1 MGGGGFS
8 TSASDYALDDYV
20 LSLASSG
27 RREPRICLLPT
38 AGGDA
43 QDQIVRF
50 HAAFDDRPCVPSHLS
65 LFRLGQKPIS
75 LREHLLG
82 QDIVYVGG
90 GSMLNMLAIWHAH
103 DLDEVMREAWEAG
116 VVLCGLSAGSLCWFG
131 GGITSSTG
139 RLAPAPGLGLLPG
152 SNCVHYHD
160 EAGRRPAFLAAID
173 DESLPAGWGVDD
185 GVGLLFEGEELAD
198 VVSSRPAAGAMRVDR
213 GRDGEVSERPVSLRR
228 LPSGP
233 RPALTSRTE
242 LTDVHRLRRHRDL
255 GGRIGHRR
263 ADTRD

>member
-20 LSLASSG
+20 LGLASG

-50 HAAFDDRPCVPSHLS
+50 HSAFDDRPCVPSYLS

-75 LREHLLG
+75 LREHLLE

-103 DLDEVMREAWEAG
+103 DLDVVMREAWEAG
-116 VVLCGLSAGSLCWFG
+116 VVLCGLSAGSMCWFG

-139 RLAPAPGLGLLPG
+139 RLAPAPGLGLLDG
-152 SNCVHYHD
+152 SNCVHYRD
-160 EAGRRPAFLAAID
+160 EAGRRPAFLAAIA
-173 DESLPAGWGVDD
+173 DETLPSGWGVDD
-185 GVGLLFEGEELAD
+185 GVGLLFEGEELA
-198 VVSSRPAAGAMRVDR
+198 
-213 GRDGEVSERPVSLRR
+213 VSEQPLSPRR

-242 LTDVHRLRRHRDL
+242 LTDVHRLRRHRDQ
-255 GGRIGHRR
+255 GARIGHRR
-263 ADTRD
+263 AGIRD